1 MEWITKVTYRV
12 KDVVVE
18 EDTVKDVVDIINSL
32 YYKVLIKGR

>member
-1 MEWITKVTYRV
+1 MEWVTKVTYRV